1 MKRYDITAPL
11 PGKIISID
19 VKVGDVIKI
28 GDVVAVL
35 EAMKMDNE
43 IESEFDGEVLSIE
56 VSEGES
62 VPSGAVIITIA

>member
-1 MKRYDITAPL
+1 MKINDITAPL

-19 VKVGDVIKI
+19 VKVGDIVRE

-43 IESEFDGEVLSIE
+43 IESEFDGKVVSIE
-56 VSEGES
+56 VSEGETI
-62 VPSGAVIITIA
+62 PAGGIILTIG